1 MTRILLADHSP
12 HAQRMG
18 ERILRDEGYEVATVT
33 DGETALLRLKDLAP
47 DLVLAD
53 ISLPSRNGYEV
64 CEYVK
69 TSGKYPQT
77 KVILTAG
84 PVTAFD
90 EGRAQSAGSDGFVRK
105 PFEAS
110 VLLGALQPLVE
121 KPEVSGGPKRES
133 TGETAA
139 KAAVPKPLPV
149 VAAPAPPKPIDREQ
163 VRAAVILALEASMIT
178 IIENITDKVV
188 VAIEAETAPA
198 QPKVLAPE
206 PKPAIPE
213 PKRAEVKPAEV
224 KPAEG
229 KTAAV
234 EPKVVS
240 ATAPKPAPPV
250 AAAVKPPDVKPP
262 EPKSELKSEP
272 APAQPPEEPVV
283 RIRTPLFRS
292 LS

>member
-1 MTRILLADHSP
+1 MSRILLADHSP

-18 ERILRDEGYEVATVT
+18 ERILRDEGFEVATVT

-77 KVILTAG
+77 RVILTAG
-84 PVTAFD
+84 PVTAYD
-90 EGRAQSAGSDGFVRK
+90 EARAQSAGCDGFVRK

-110 VLLGALQPLVE
+110 VLLGTLQPLVE
-121 KPEVSGGPKRES
+121 KPETNGVAP
-133 TGETAA
+133 TQPAA
-139 KAAVPKPLPV
+139 KPASPVPAKPAVP
-149 VAAPAPPKPIDREQ
+149 VAAPAPKPIDREQ

-188 VAIEAETAPA
+188 VALEAESRPAVPAPAKTAP
-198 QPKVLAPE
+198 PPP
-206 PKPAIPE
+206 PKPAP
-213 PKRAEVKPAEV
+213 
-224 KPAEG
+224 
-229 KTAAV
+229 V
-234 EPKVVS
+234 ELKAVS
-240 ATAPKPAPPV
+240 AAAPKPAAPVTPP
-250 AAAVKPPDVKPP
+250 ARPAEIKT
-262 EPKSELKSEP
+262 EP
-272 APAQPPEEPVV
+272 APAPAPPEPVV

>member
-1 MTRILLADHSP
+1 
-12 HAQRMG
+12 MG
-18 ERILRDEGYEVATVT
+18 ERILRDEGFEVATVT

-69 TSGKYPQT
+69 TSGKYPKT
-77 KVILTAG
+77 RVILTAG

-90 EGRAQSAGSDGFVRK
+90 DARAQSAGSDGFVRK

-110 VLLGALQPLVE
+110 VLLAMVQPLVE
-121 KPEVSGGPKRES
+121 GQEANGVVARKTPSADKEPVS
-133 TGETAA
+133 T
-139 KAAVPKPLPV
+139 KAAVPPIQAPV
-149 VAAPAPPKPIDREQ
+149 VPPPPPAPQPIDREQ

-188 VAIEAETAPA
+188 VALESETRPA
-198 QPKVLAPE
+198 AASIQPKPAPPE
-206 PKPAIPE
+206 PKPAP
-213 PKRAEVKPAEV
+213 
-224 KPAEG
+224 
-229 KTAAV
+229 V
-234 EPKVVS
+234 EPKTVPVES
-240 ATAPKPAPPV
+240 KTVTASVAKPAPPPV
-250 AAAVKPPDVKPP
+250 SVTQTSVTQVSVTKAPPSKPP
-262 EPKSELKSEP
+262 ETKPPEVKPEP
-272 APAQPPEEPVV
+272 APAPPPEEPVV

>member
-1 MTRILLADHSP
+1 MSRILLADHSP

-18 ERILRDEGYEVATVT
+18 ERILRDEGFEVATVT

-69 TSGKYPQT
+69 TSGKYPHT
-77 KVILTAG
+77 RVILTAG
-84 PVTAFD
+84 PVSAFD
-90 EGRAQSAGSDGFVRK
+90 EARAQSAGSDGFVRK

-110 VLLGALQPLVE
+110 VLLSTVQPLLE
-121 KPEVSGGPKRES
+121 KPDANGIKKTEAKVDAVAKTPAP
-133 TGETAA
+133 AA
-139 KAAVPKPLPV
+139 PGA
-149 VAAPAPPKPIDREQ
+149 VAAPPPPPKPIDREQ

-188 VAIEAETAPA
+188 VALETEARPAAPA
-198 QPKVLAPE
+198 PPKAAPPE
-206 PKPAIPE
+206 PKPKPE
-213 PKRAEVKPAEV
+213 PVEL
-224 KPAEG
+224 
-229 KTAAV
+229 KTVTA
-234 EPKVVS
+234 S
-240 ATAPKPAPPV
+240 APKSAPP
-250 AAAVKPPDVKPP
+250 VKPP
-262 EPKSELKSEP
+262 EVKPETVP
-272 APAQPPEEPVV
+272 APPEEPVV